1 MAVAEISNLS
11 IEKGTDFGGSVRVM
25 SADEASVIISGIT
38 SSYARIRKHSKSVVY
53 EEFNSVS
60 LASTGVLTLTLS
72 SDRSSGLESGRNY
85 FDVVFVVNNKKTKVA
100 KGTMIV
106 WESMSV

>member
-11 IEKGTDFGGSVRVM
+11 IEKGTDFEGSARIM
-25 SADEASVIISGIT
+25 SADDAAAIVSGIS

-53 EEFNSVS
+53 KEFNSVS
-60 LASTGVLTLTLS
+60 LAPTGVLTLTLS
-72 SDRSSGLESGRNY
+72 ADRSSSLESGRNY

-100 KGTMIV
+100 KGTMIA